1 LLMKRMRCPLR
12 MAGMEDYRD
21 DLVVIVAG
29 YTDEMKEFIDM
40 NPGLRSRF
48 NKYINFENYTADE
61 MLEIFKCQCDKA
73 QFILDDGAEAKALE
87 YFEKNQGNEQFGNAR
102 GVRNY
107 FDRVVTAQATRI
119 LTMSNP
125 SEIEFRTILAEDVE

>member
-1 LLMKRMRCPLR
+1 
-12 MAGMEDYRD
+12 MEDYRD

-29 YTDEMKEFIDM
+29 YTNEMKEFMDM

-48 NKYINFENYTADE
+48 NKYINFDNYTADE
-61 MLEIFKCQCDKA
+61 MLEIFKNQCDKA
-73 QFILDDGAEAKALE
+73 QFILNDNAKSKALA
-87 YFEKNQGNEQFGNAR
+87 YFTQYQGNEQFGNAR

-119 LTMSNP
+119 LTMDEP
-125 SEIEFRTILAEDVE
+125 SETEFRTILAEDVE